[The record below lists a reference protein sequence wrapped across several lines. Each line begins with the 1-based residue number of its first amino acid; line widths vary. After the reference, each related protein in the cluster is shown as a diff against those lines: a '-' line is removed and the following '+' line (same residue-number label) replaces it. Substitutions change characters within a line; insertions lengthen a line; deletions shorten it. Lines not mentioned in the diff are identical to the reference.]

1 MGGPGR
7 GPHPVGGPGGVWA
20 LLASRPRPPD
30 AADVWEA
37 VATRIDPARSRPR
50 LAPDVEIKEF
60 ALRWG
65 GRYAM
70 IGNPRDQVFYRLD
83 PEDVEV
89 LRLMDGTRT
98 VREIVVERFRERGD
112 LHLSGVADLIELLRQ
127 EGFLDPRPVRVDEA
141 LRRALEPGSRITRAA
156 RRALRTLTIEWRG
169 ADRLVRFLHDHGLR
183 RLYHPAAV
191 GAMAVLSA
199 AGLLAFASVHRSGR
213 FALTGTSP
221 VAESLALLALG
232 YLLTF
237 LHELGHALT
246 LVHFGRRVKSAGFML
261 YFGSPAFFVDASEGL
276 MLERRQRILQAF
288 GGPFAELVAAGTAA
302 LAVWAFPEGPLA
314 PTLYRFCVLNYFV
327 LFMNL
332 VPFLEL
338 DGYWI
343 ASDLIQV
350 PDLRQRSLAFL
361 REDLPRKLRAREPLG
376 RGEVGLLAYGLAGI
390 AFTAFSVWT
399 AAFFWWV
406 IFGGLVTAL
415 WRGGTL
421 GRALLL
427 ALALFVGGP
436 AIRGGIRAARAVGR
450 RARAA
455 WRRARFRLETRWRV
469 EAAELIDGLA
479 IFGDLDEETLGD
491 LAGRV
496 RLRTVPAG
504 RAVVRQGERADAL
517 YVVRRGILQVVEEL
531 PDGRERVLRTLGRGE
546 SFGELG
552 LVEAAPRSATVRAS
566 TDAELFEVDR
576 GTFERLLADRAR
588 LPALLPTAQ
597 AIEELRALPC
607 FSHLELD
614 ELGTLAARGRW
625 MRVAP
630 GTELV
635 RQGEEGDA
643 FYAVGS
649 GRFEVLEDGVRVR
662 ELGPGSYFGEIALLR
677 DVPRTATVRALTPAR
692 VFRLDREGFR
702 RVVAGA
708 FARGTLR
715 PAPEAAGP
723 WQH

>member
-1 MGGPGR
+1 MER
-7 GPHPVGGPGGVWA
+7 RSIWA
-20 LLASRPRPPD
+20 LLASRPPSPGAPD
-30 AADVWEA
+30 VLGA
-37 VATRIDPARSRPR
+37 VAAALDPGRFRPR
-50 LAPDVEIKEF
+50 LAPDVELKEF
-60 ALRWG
+60 ELRWG

-70 IGNPRDQVFYRLD
+70 LGNPRDQIYYRLD
-83 PEDVEV
+83 PEDVEL

-98 VREIVVERFRERGD
+98 VSEIVVERFQEEGD
-112 LHLSGVADLIELLRQ
+112 LHLSGVADLVELLRQ
-127 EGFLDPRPVRVDEA
+127 EGFLDRRPVRVDHA
-141 LRRALEPGSRITRAA
+141 LRRALEPGSRFTRAA
-156 RRALRTLTIEWRG
+156 RQALRSLSIEWRG
-169 ADRLVRFLHDHGLR
+169 ADRLVRWLHGHGLA
-183 RLYHPAAV
+183 RLYHPLAV
-191 GAMAVLSA
+191 AAMAVLST
-199 AGLLAFASVHRSGR
+199 AGLVAFAAVHRSGR
-213 FALTGTSP
+213 FALAGTSP

-232 YLLTF
+232 YVLTF

-276 MLERRQRILQAF
+276 MLERGQRILQAF
-288 GGPFAELVAAGTAA
+288 GGPFAELVAAGSAA
-302 LAVWAFPEGPLA
+302 LVVWAFPEGPLA

-361 REDLPRKLRAREPLG
+361 REDLLRKLRARERFD

-390 AFTAFSVWT
+390 AFTVFSVWT

-415 WRGGTL
+415 WRGGPL
-421 GRALLL
+421 GRTLLL

-436 AIRGGIRAARAVGR
+436 AIRGAIRGARALLR
-450 RARAA
+450 RARSVA
-455 WRRARFRLETRWRV
+455 RRVRFRLETRWRV
-469 EAAELIDGLA
+469 EAAELIDGLEL
-479 IFGDLDEETLGD
+479 FGGLDEESLSD

-496 RLRTVPAG
+496 RLRTVPPG

-517 YVVRRGILQVVEEL
+517 YVVRRGVLQVVEEL
-531 PDGRERVLRTLGRGE
+531 GGGRERVIRTLGRGE

-552 LVEAAPRSATVRAS
+552 LIEAAPRSATVRAS
-566 TDAELFEVDR
+566 SEAELFEVDR
-576 GTFERLLADRAR
+576 GTFERLLAERAR
-588 LPALLPTAQ
+588 LPAFLPTAQ

-607 FSHLELD
+607 FSHLEVD
-614 ELGTLAARGRW
+614 ELGALARSGRW
-625 MRVAP
+625 LLVAP

-662 ELGPGSYFGEIALLR
+662 ELGAGSHFGEIALLR

-692 VFRLDREGFR
+692 VFRLEREGFHR
-702 RVVAGA
+702 LVAGA